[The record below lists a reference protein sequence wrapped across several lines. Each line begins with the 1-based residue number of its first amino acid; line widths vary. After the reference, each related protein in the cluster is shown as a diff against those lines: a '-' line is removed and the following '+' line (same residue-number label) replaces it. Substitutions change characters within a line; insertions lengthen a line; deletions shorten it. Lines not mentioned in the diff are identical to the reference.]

1 MNVQEYLKQAEQ
13 LAKLD
18 AAHKLVTKGIRARV
32 TNYESE
38 MKIDIKSNFD
48 VDLSSK
54 KKRVVLSDNF
64 RARPRILGLEQD
76 KDSFP
81 FTFRKEVHGKVSL
94 RPESITKPHFR
105 ITFNS

>member
-1 MNVQEYLKQAEQ
+1 MNVKEYLKQAEQ

-48 VDLSSK
+48 VDLSS
-54 KKRVVLSDNF
+54 N
-64 RARPRILGLEQD
+64 
-76 KDSFP
+76 
-81 FTFRKEVHGKVSL
+81 RKS
-94 RPESITKPHFR
+94 PI
-105 ITFNS
+105 